1 MNFQDALI
9 TKYILN
15 FRVLSTIQWITFI
28 ISGYS
33 IVEKIGEGSFSEVNK
48 IHDKYS
54 RRYYAAKVLKENF
67 ERW

>member
-1 MNFQDALI
+1 MPLSPSMLI
-9 TKYILN
+9 NRRTTHTKRLNSIDNLLIL
-15 FRVLSTIQWITFI
+15 
-28 ISGYS
+28 GYS

-67 ERW
+67 ER